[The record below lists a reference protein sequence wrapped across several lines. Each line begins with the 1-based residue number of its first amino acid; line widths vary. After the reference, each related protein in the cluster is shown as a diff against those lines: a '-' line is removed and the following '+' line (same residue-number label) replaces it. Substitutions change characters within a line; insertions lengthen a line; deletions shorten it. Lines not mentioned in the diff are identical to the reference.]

1 MEFFPMTSAAKAA
14 ANADNAQ
21 LSTGPRSADG
31 KARSSRNAIRHGLT
45 SKDLVVFEG
54 QREEFESFRQ
64 CLLDE
69 LDPQGPLEVLT
80 FNQILHSAWNLQRI
94 RRLEVDLASNGLDP
108 LLDDSAAPA
117 VDRLSRYAARSERA
131 YYRAVAELR
140 ALQTD
145 RALRAKLEGDE
156 ADQLPAVASIAEF
169 RKQTHAVV
177 TAEALK
183 LALQMV
189 DYETGI
195 LRLDAHMRLC
205 EKKLDGGNMTAAAA

>member
-1 MEFFPMTSAAKAA
+1 MTSAAKAA
-14 ANADNAQ
+14 ANAANAQ
-21 LSTGPRSADG
+21 HSTGPSSAEG

-45 SKDLVVFEG
+45 SKDLVVFED
-54 QREEFESFRQ
+54 QLEEFESFRQ
-64 CLLDE
+64 CLLDD

-94 RRLEVDLASNGLDP
+94 RRLEVDLATKGLDP
-108 LLDDSAAPA
+108 LLDGSAAA
-117 VDRLSRYAARSERA
+117 AIDRLSRYAARSERS

-145 RALRAKLEGDE
+145 RALRAKLEEDE
-156 ADQLPAVASIAEF
+156 ADQLPAVASVAEF

-183 LALQMV
+183 LALQML

-195 LRLDAHMRLC
+195 LRLDAHVRLC
-205 EKKLDGGNMTAAAA
+205 EKNLGGGQVKPAAA